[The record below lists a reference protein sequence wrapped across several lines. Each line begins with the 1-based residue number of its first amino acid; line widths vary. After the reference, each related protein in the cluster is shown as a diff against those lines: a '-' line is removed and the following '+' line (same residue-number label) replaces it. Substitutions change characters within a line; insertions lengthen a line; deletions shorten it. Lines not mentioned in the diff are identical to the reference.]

1 MVGISV
7 FEPGALVAGRYRVV
21 ERLTRFAVTDQ
32 GISGVEFEYWLA
44 VDEVLGAEVWL
55 QAASGG
61 GASADGAAV
70 AGAVAAIR
78 LLDHPAVPAV
88 LDFGEVEIAAAAIE
102 LAEAEAEVEI
112 EVEVIE
118 DAIVEAEIMDA
129 VADGYVRRIGF
140 VVLAPVEGESLAAL
154 LLRGALAEVEIL
166 ALLAEVAEV
175 LELLHETEL
184 VHAHLSPYSIVL
196 TETGLLF
203 IDLAVA
209 LAVEAVADSELTIAA
224 DVYALAW
231 LACVALIGFEEIE
244 AEFGV
249 GFAAA
254 AFAGGLAVEGLSLE
268 LVARRRSWAEM
279 NLVARYGMSVE
290 LAALLVAGLGEA
302 AARPEVG
309 MLTAAF
315 RGRPV
320 PAGHERALTAEA
332 MVAGGV
338 FVGAVANSGAI
349 IEATA
354 GSAQIT
360 EVATETTIDVEA
372 ETESGAGVGFAT
384 GAAAGAA
391 AGAAI
396 GFGAAA
402 GMAAAGMSVAE
413 MGMAAPTAPAAPFS
427 GAAAAES
434 MAAHSASMA
443 AAASLSATSETVTL
457 PRISGGP
464 GAPTATYAASSAPYV
479 SPSGP
484 ASPARRSTTRRR
496 SGLPV
501 LLGTGLAIVLVGAL
515 IWVLFG
521 TNKKVTPVIAT
532 GSLSTTAAA
541 AGVATTAASGLGAV
555 VLPSVTAVAPS
566 ASSAVAASPS
576 SVSAAVT
583 SPTIPLGPPLA
594 TAPSS
599 PQQALQQIQGLVNQ
613 SSSSLSPGLAGQ
625 LKGAL
630 ATVQSELNSSTP
642 VATGITGLR
651 KILGQSGFPTGLAGQ
666 INQLIPFL
674 NNVGGS

>member
-166 ALLAEVAEV
+166 ALLAEAAEV

-315 RGRPV
+315 RGLPV

-384 GAAAGAA
+384 GAAAGVAAGAA

-402 GMAAAGMSVAE
+402 GMSIAE

-464 GAPTATYAASSAPYV
+464 GAPTAAYAASSAPYV

-496 SGLPV
+496 SGLPM

-555 VLPSVTAVAPS
+555 VLPSVTAAAPS

-674 NNVGGS
+674 KNVGGS